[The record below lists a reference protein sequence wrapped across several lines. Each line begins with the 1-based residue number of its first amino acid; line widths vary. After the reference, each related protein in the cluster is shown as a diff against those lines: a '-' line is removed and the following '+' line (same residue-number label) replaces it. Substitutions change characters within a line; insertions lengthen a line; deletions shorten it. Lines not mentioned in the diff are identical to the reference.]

1 MNKLRY
7 KGYVGSVEVSEED
20 NCLYGHVLDLPR
32 ETEITFEGGTVAQLK
47 EDFMNAVDDY
57 IAYCESKGVHPCKS
71 CKGAL
76 NIRISPDAY
85 TKIAQ
90 IAAQAGISINAFVRQ
105 AIDKQI
111 AAML

>member
-32 ETEITFEGGTVAQLK
+32 ETEITYEGGTVAQLK

-57 IAYCESKGVHPCKS
+57 IAYCESKS
-71 CKGAL
+71 
-76 NIRISPDAY
+76 
-85 TKIAQ
+85 
-90 IAAQAGISINAFVRQ
+90 QA
-105 AIDKQI
+105 
-111 AAML
+111 

>member
-7 KGYVGSVEVSEED
+7 KGYVGSVEMSEED
-20 NCLYGHVLDLPR
+20 NCLYGHVLDLPH
-32 ETEITFEGGTVAQLK
+32 ETGITYEGETVAQLK
-47 EDFMNAVDDY
+47 ADFMNAVDDY
-57 IAYCESKGVHPCKS
+57 IAYCESKGVQPCKS

-105 AIDKQI
+105 AIDRQI

>member
-7 KGYVGSVEVSEED
+7 KGYVGSVEMSEED
-20 NCLYGHVLDLPR
+20 NCLYGHVLDLPH
-32 ETEITFEGGTVAQLK
+32 ETEITYEGETVAQLK

-57 IAYCESKGVHPCKS
+57 IAYCESKGVQPCKS
-71 CKGAL
+71 CKGTL

>member
-7 KGYVGSVEVSEED
+7 KGYVGSVEMSEED

-32 ETEITFEGGTVAQLK
+32 ETEITYEGETVAQLK

-57 IAYCESKGVHPCKS
+57 IAYCESKGVQPCKS
-71 CKGAL
+71 CKSAL

>member
-7 KGYVGSVEVSEED
+7 KGYVGSVEMSEED
-20 NCLYGHVLDLPR
+20 NCLCGHVLDLPH
-32 ETEITFEGGTVAQLK
+32 ETEITYEGETVAQLK

-57 IAYCESKGVHPCKS
+57 IAYCESKGVQPCKS

>member
-7 KGYVGSVEVSEED
+7 KGYVGSVEMSEED
-20 NCLYGHVLDLPR
+20 NCLYGHVLDLPH
-32 ETEITFEGGTVAQLK
+32 ETEITYEGETVAQLK
-47 EDFMNAVDDY
+47 EDFMNAVDGY
-57 IAYCESKGVHPCKS
+57 IAYCESKGVQPCKS

>member
-7 KGYVGSVEVSEED
+7 KGYVGSVEMSEED
-20 NCLYGHVLDLPR
+20 NCLYGHVLDFPH
-32 ETEITFEGGTVAQLK
+32 ETEITYEGETVAQLK

-57 IAYCESKGVHPCKS
+57 IAYCESKGVQPCKS

-105 AIDKQI
+105 AIDRQI